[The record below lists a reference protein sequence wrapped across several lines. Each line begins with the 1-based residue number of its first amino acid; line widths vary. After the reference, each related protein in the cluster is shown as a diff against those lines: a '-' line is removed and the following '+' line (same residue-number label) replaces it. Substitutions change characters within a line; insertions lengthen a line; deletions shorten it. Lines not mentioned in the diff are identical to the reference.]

1 MEQHCSSCGSPLRAG
16 SRFCVKCG
24 QPVQSATVIQPV
36 PSALGAPIT
45 ETTQTPMIMDKIPV
59 MLKIVMEQHLL
70 GADHTFDVY
79 LDQNKVVRGSFTT
92 GITAQTAT
100 TVGRHIITIASVET
114 VLSRKW
120 KLSFVVSQGGEHV
133 AVIKFNQILGTFKLM
148 IK

>member
-1 MEQHCSSCGSPLRAG
+1 MEHCSSCGSPLRAG

-36 PSALGAPIT
+36 PSALGGPIT
-45 ETTQTPMIMDKIPV
+45 ETAQIPMIMDKIPV

-92 GITAQTAT
+92 GIATQTAT
-100 TVGRHIITIASVET
+100 TVGRHVLTMVSVET
-114 VLSRKW
+114 ILPRKW
-120 KLSFVVSQGGEHV
+120 KLSFVVSQGGEHT
-133 AVIKFNQILGTFKLM
+133 AVIKFNQMWGTFKLT